1 MFMNSVTPYLAEFL
15 TIASVHLLAVASP
28 GPDFAITM
36 QQSVARGRR
45 AGILT
50 SLGIGA
56 GIFVHV
62 AYCVVGIGVLI
73 SQSILLFQIVKLIG
87 AAYLVLLG
95 ISAIRSKP
103 RGSLVPAAPHPGKLR
118 HPFTLGFLTN
128 AFNPKATLFFLSVFS
143 VVVSQ
148 VTPLYIQ
155 VGYGVWMA
163 VVTALWFSGLSMLF
177 SLGAVRGFLV
187 GFGHWFDRVMGAV
200 LIALGL
206 RLALSGHH

>member
-1 MFMNSVTPYLAEFL
+1 MDTISPYFGEFL
-15 TIASVHLLAVASP
+15 TIASIHLLAVASP
-28 GPDFAITM
+28 GPDFAVTM
-36 QQSVARGRR
+36 QQSVTHGRR
-45 AGILT
+45 AGVLT

-56 GIFVHV
+56 GILVHV
-62 AYCVVGIGVLI
+62 AYCVIGIGVLI
-73 SQSILLFQIVKLIG
+73 SQSILLFQAVKFIG
-87 AAYLVLLG
+87 AAYLVFLG
-95 ISAIRSKP
+95 VSAIRSKSKTP
-103 RGSLVPAAPHPGKLR
+103 QYSGPLPTSTLR
-118 HPFTLGFLTN
+118 NSFALGFLTN

-163 VVTALWFSGLSMLF
+163 VVTAIWFSGLSMLF

-187 GFGHWFDRVMGAV
+187 GFRHWFDRVMGAV